1 MSAGFSATSALVA
14 IGIGEETA
22 ADIVAVGSA
31 VGEIA
36 SIGGVGEEAYS
47 LASAA
52 GPAVQGY
59 SQAQTAQYQSEIAQ
73 QNQQLALLNAQEAQA
88 QGQSDIQQKQQQTSA
103 QIGGIKAAEAGSGID
118 VNSGSSLDVQSSA
131 AALGELSA
139 LNIGYNAQTKA
150 NSYIGQANVD
160 TAQSQLY
167 QSQIPLDIAGGL
179 LNPNSSL
186 IGTVGSTANNL
197 FGSSSNN
204 ASIYGG
210 ASDTGA
216 GTGGLY

>member
-1 MSAGFSATSALVA
+1 MSAGFSATTVFSAVA
-14 IGIGEETA
+14 AAAAASTA
-22 ADIVAVGSA
+22 AYS
-31 VGEIA
+31 IA
-36 SIGGVGEEAYS
+36 SSGGS
-47 LASAA
+47 
-52 GPAVQGY
+52 AVQGY
-59 SQAQTAQYQSEIAQ
+59 SEAQTASYQSEIAQ

-118 VNSGSSLDVQSSA
+118 VNTGSALDVQSSA